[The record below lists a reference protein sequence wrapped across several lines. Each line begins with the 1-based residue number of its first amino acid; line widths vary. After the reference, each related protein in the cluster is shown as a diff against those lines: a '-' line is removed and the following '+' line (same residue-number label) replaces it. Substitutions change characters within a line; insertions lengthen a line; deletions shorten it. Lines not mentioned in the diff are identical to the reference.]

1 MMSLQKRNTVRVN
14 GKKAVHLHV
23 VIEQDPGCLT
33 RTEILQER
41 ERGMGKAEWILEGF
55 QKMREE
61 RKTTE
66 RIKSATGSHL
76 CVAW

>member
-33 RTEILQER
+33 RTEIPR

-55 QKMREE
+55 QRMREE
-61 RKTTE
+61 RKTNE
-66 RIKSATGSHL
+66 RIKSAKCSHL